1 MRMST
6 PFTMTWGSHFTYFIT
21 VFLMMA
27 GCSSSS
33 RAAT

>member
-1 MRMST
+1 MST
-6 PFTMTWGSHFTYFIT
+6 PFMAGVLSHFGYFIT

-33 RAAT
+33 RVAT